1 MWFNYIAKY
10 FFKYLDLK
18 YFLFFFFFLER
29 SVVKIRKGA
38 KKDGKFGWLSK
49 RLDKSIKQLSSEA
62 FEPTKIA
69 PVTTLPLEHCTAR
82 DPIGENRRTLY
93 LWWSDNTCEQTK
105 KKIVLLNQR
114 LPVFVL
120 HWKLS
125 CVSKNTW
132 FIYAKIYKID
142 SLNGRLCF
150 LHIGI

>member
-1 MWFNYIAKY
+1 MISHFNCIAKF
-10 FFKYLDLK
+10 FFKYLDLQDL
-18 YFLFFFFFLER
+18 FLFFFFLKR

-49 RLDKSIKQLSSEA
+49 RLDKSIKQLSSGA

-69 PVTTLPLEHCTAR
+69 PVQPFPWNIVLHAILSARTDKRFICGDRITLV
-82 DPIGENRRTLY
+82 NRRR
-93 LWWSDNTCEQTK
+93 

-125 CVSKNTW
+125 CVSKNMRFTL
-132 FIYAKIYKID
+132 IYKID
-142 SLNGRLCF
+142 SLNERLCF
-150 LHIGI
+150 HHIGM